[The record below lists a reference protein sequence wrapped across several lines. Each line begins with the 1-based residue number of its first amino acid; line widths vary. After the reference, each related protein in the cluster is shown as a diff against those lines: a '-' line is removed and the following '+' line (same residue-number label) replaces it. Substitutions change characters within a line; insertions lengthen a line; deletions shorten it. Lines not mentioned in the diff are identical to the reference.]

1 MSTKFYIK
9 DKNGAY
15 LSTDGKVRYK
25 LLQGRKLYDF
35 LQTRDGQS
43 RHYHILSEPNGDKIG
58 IETDT
63 EPHPKYGEQ
72 HERNRYIQK
81 VQAELQITMIS
92 ANVPVYISS
101 EEDIDLL
108 DTLVDEN
115 ADVEDTVFHNMDLE
129 TLREALKTLTKDE
142 YKLIYELFLA
152 QSPLT
157 ERQISKNLGVTQ
169 SAICQRKQRIL
180 AKLKKFF

>member
-63 EPHPKYGEQ
+63 EQHPKYGEQ
-72 HERNRYIQK
+72 HERDRYIQK

-108 DTLVDEN
+108 DTLVDED
-115 ADVEDTVFHNMDLE
+115 ADVEDTVLHNMDLE
-129 TLREALKTLTKDE
+129 TLRDALRSLTSEE
-142 YKLIYELFLA
+142 YKLIYHLYLA
-152 QSPLT
+152 KTPMT
-157 ERQISKNLGVTQ
+157 ERELSKATGIPQTTISYR
-169 SAICQRKQRIL
+169 RKSI
-180 AKLKKFF
+180 LKKLRAHF